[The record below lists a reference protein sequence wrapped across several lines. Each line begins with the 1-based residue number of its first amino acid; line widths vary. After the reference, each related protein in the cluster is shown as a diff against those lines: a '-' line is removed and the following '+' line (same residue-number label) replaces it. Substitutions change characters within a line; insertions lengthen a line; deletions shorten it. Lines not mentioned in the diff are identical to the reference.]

1 MRKRGEM
8 RRKTDPGRWRRAA
21 ALLLMIAMM
30 PLAAG
35 AEPLPLDLSGGA
47 PLKAKFEQSV
57 SVYED
62 PTIRVEVFR
71 VDSPRTEWNVYY
83 YYALITLQ
91 DASQLRTAPADNQS
105 FVSRAKAPAATI
117 ARRMNAVLAINGDY
131 SGTDFGGKEDNF
143 ILRQGTVYRD
153 AVSDALDLLLIDED
167 GDFHVLPRGTVPAG
181 TELTE
186 IDGKRVCNAFQFG
199 PALVI
204 DGEKVP
210 DEALLDESH
219 SPAHAE
225 PGGRAQRMC
234 LAQVGP
240 LQYMVLCCRWGL
252 DLVTLRDLAMS
263 LADCRTVYTLDGG
276 NSTQMIF
283 LGTKINNVKNDGQNV
298 RPITDIIYFASA
310 DFD

>member
-1 MRKRGEM
+1 MS
-8 RRKTDPGRWRRAA
+8 RRTNHLGSGTPCRIRLCRIVALLFAA
-21 ALLLMIAMM
+21 ALAVSG
-30 PLAAG
+30 AG
-35 AEPLPLDLSGGA
+35 AESEGKLPIDLSGGT
-47 PLKAKFEQSV
+47 PLNAKFDQKI

-62 PTIRVEVFR
+62 PTIRVELFR

-83 YYALITLQ
+83 YYAMITLG
-91 DASQLRTAPADNQS
+91 DASQLRTAPADQTS
-105 FVSRAKAPAATI
+105 FTSRAKAPAATI
-117 ARRMNAVLAINGDY
+117 ARRVNAVLAINGDY
-131 SGTDFGGKEDNF
+131 SGSDFGGKDDNL

-167 GDFHVLPRGTVPAG
+167 GDFHVLTRSAANRDISR
-181 TELTE
+181 TE
-186 IDGKRVCNAFQFG
+186 IAGKRIINGFQFG

-204 DGEKVP
+204 NGEKVP
-210 DEALLDESH
+210 DEELLDESH

-234 LAQVGP
+234 IAQVGP

-252 DLVTLRDLAMS
+252 DLVTLRD
-263 LADCRTVYTLDGG
+263 
-276 NSTQMIF
+276 STQMIF

-310 DFD
+310 WSGESR